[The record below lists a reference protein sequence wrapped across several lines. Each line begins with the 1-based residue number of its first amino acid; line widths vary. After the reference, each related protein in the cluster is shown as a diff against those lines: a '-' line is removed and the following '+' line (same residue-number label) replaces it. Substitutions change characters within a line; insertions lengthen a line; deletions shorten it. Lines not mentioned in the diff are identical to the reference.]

1 MVNAMTEKSELKRKK
16 RLLIIDDEENMR
28 HMLTAMLKNFEYEV
42 ETAGDGQQGL
52 LLMDKSDF
60 DFVLCDIKMPVMDG
74 MAFLEAASKRKGET
88 TIIMMSAYG
97 SIETAIAAMKNGAYD
112 YISKPFKADEVQM
125 TLKKAEERE
134 GLKKENRLLRERISH
149 IEENFSFRN
158 MIGKSNTMKE
168 VFKLVEKVAQYNTT
182 VLISGE
188 SGTGKELIAKGIHLA
203 GNRIERNLVSVNC
216 GGIPENLLES
226 EFFGYK
232 KGAFTG
238 ADRDKKGLFQEAD
251 KGTIFLD
258 EIGELSL
265 PLQVKLLRVL
275 QESEI
280 RPVGST
286 KSVQV
291 DVRVIAATQ
300 KNLEEEVAKG
310 DFREDLFYRLNVLS
324 IHLPPLRDRLED
336 VPLLMDH
343 FINKFNKQLGKNI
356 RSVSPAAIAIL
367 LAYHWPGNIR
377 ELENIIERAVV
388 LCDEDQLLPELLPPA
403 LTDRLVPAY
412 DGETDRAYSLKYAK
426 KMLEE
431 KMIIRALKETQGNRT
446 RASKL
451 LEISHPSLLSKMKA
465 YGIDL

>member
-1 MVNAMTEKSELKRKK
+1 MSENNRQNNKK

-28 HMLTAMLKNFEYEV
+28 HMLTAMLKNFGYEV
-42 ETAGDGQQGL
+42 EVAADGRQGL
-52 LLMDKSDF
+52 SVMDEADF
-60 DFVLCDIKMPVMDG
+60 DFVLCDIKMPNMDG
-74 MAFLEAASKRKGET
+74 MTFLTEIGKRKHET

-97 SIETAIAAMKNGAYD
+97 SVETAIAAMKNGAYD

-134 GLKKENRLLRERISH
+134 RLKRENRLLRERISH
-149 IEENFSFRN
+149 IEENYRFRN
-158 MIGKSNTMKE
+158 MIGKSSIMKE
-168 VFKLVEKVAQYNTT
+168 VFKLVEKVAQYHTT

-203 GNRIERNLVSVNC
+203 GNRSEQNLVSVNC

-226 EFFGYK
+226 EFFGYT

-258 EIGELSL
+258 EIGELPL
-265 PLQVKLLRVL
+265 NLQVKLLRVL

-286 KSVQV
+286 KSIRV

-300 KNLEEEVAKG
+300 KNLEDEVSKG
-310 DFREDLFYRLNVLS
+310 HFREDLFYRLNVLS
-324 IHLPPLRDRLED
+324 IHLPPLRERLED

-343 FINKFNKQLGKNI
+343 FISRFNKQLGKNI
-356 RSVSPAAIAIL
+356 RSVSPAAIAYL
-367 LAYHWPGNIR
+367 LAHHWPGNIR
-377 ELENIIERAVV
+377 ELENVIERAVV
-388 LCDEDQLLPELLPPA
+388 LSDEDQIVPELLPPG
-403 LTDRLVPAY
+403 LTDIPKPVF
-412 DGETDRAYSLKYAK
+412 GEEMDRIYSLKHAQ
-426 KMLEE
+426 KMLEK
-431 KMIIRALKETQGNRT
+431 KMIVRALKETQGNRT

-465 YGIDL
+465 YEIDL

>member
-1 MVNAMTEKSELKRKK
+1 MSEENPSISKK

-28 HMLTAMLKNFEYEV
+28 HMLTAMLKNFGYEV

-74 MAFLEAASKRKGET
+74 MAFLEAASNRKGET

-238 ADRDKKGLFQEAD
+238 ADRDKIGLFQEAD

-258 EIGELSL
+258 EIGELPL

-275 QESEI
+275 QEGEI

-300 KNLEEEVAKG
+300 KNLQEEVAKG

-343 FINKFNKQLGKNI
+343 FINKFNKQLGKSI

-388 LCDEDQLLPELLPPA
+388 LSDEDQLLPELLPPA
-403 LTDRLVPAY
+403 LTDKLEPAY
-412 DGETDRAYSLKYAK
+412 DGEIDRAYSLKYAK

-431 KMIIRALKETQGNRT
+431 KMIVRALKETQGNRT

-465 YGIDL
+465 YEIDL

>member
-1 MVNAMTEKSELKRKK
+1 MNETNESDKKK

-28 HMLTAMLKNFEYEV
+28 HMLMAMLKNFGYEV
-42 ETAGDGQQGL
+42 QSAADGQQGL
-52 LLMDKSDF
+52 LLMDQSEF
-60 DFVLCDIKMPVMDG
+60 DFVLCDIKMPNMDG
-74 MAFLEAASKRKGET
+74 MAFLLEADKRNCET

-97 SIETAIAAMKNGAYD
+97 SVETAIAAMKNGAYD

-134 GLKKENRLLRERISH
+134 RLKLENRLLRERISH
-149 IEENFSFRN
+149 IEENYRFRN
-158 MIGKSNTMKE
+158 MIGKSSTMQE

-182 VLISGE
+182 VLITGE
-188 SGTGKELIAKGIHLA
+188 SGTGKELIAKGIHVA
-203 GNRIERNLVSVNC
+203 GNRSERNLVSVNC

-275 QESEI
+275 QENEI
-280 RPVGST
+280 RSVGST
-286 KSVQV
+286 KPVSV
-291 DVRVIAATQ
+291 DVRIIAATQ
-300 KNLEEEVAKG
+300 KDLQDEVAMG
-310 DFREDLFYRLNVLS
+310 RFREDLFYRLNVLS
-324 IHLPPLRDRLED
+324 IHLPPLKERLED
-336 VPLLMDH
+336 VPLLVDH
-343 FINKFNKQLGKNI
+343 FIGRYNKRIGKNI
-356 RSVSPAAIAIL
+356 QSVSPAAIAHL

-377 ELENIIERAVV
+377 ELENVIERAVV
-388 LCDEDQLLPELLPPA
+388 LSDEDQILQELLPPA
-403 LTDRLVPAY
+403 LTDRHEPAC
-412 DGETDRAYSLKYAK
+412 DEEMDQIYSLKHARKILEK
-426 KMLEE
+426 KM
-431 KMIIRALKETQGNRT
+431 IVRALTETHGNRT

-451 LEISHPSLLSKMKA
+451 LEISHPSLLSKMKT
-465 YGIDL
+465 YEIDL

>member
-1 MVNAMTEKSELKRKK
+1 MSEENPPSIKK
-16 RLLIIDDEENMR
+16 KLLIIDDEENMR
-28 HMLTAMLKNFEYEV
+28 HMLTAMLKNFGYEV

-74 MAFLEAASKRKGET
+74 MAFLEAASKRKGEA

-203 GNRIERNLVSVNC
+203 GNRTERNLVSVNC
-216 GGIPENLLES
+216 GGIPGNLLES

-258 EIGELSL
+258 EIGELPL

-343 FINKFNKQLGKNI
+343 FINKFNKQLGKSI

-388 LCDEDQLLPELLPPA
+388 LSDEDQLLPELLPPA
-403 LTDRLVPAY
+403 LTDRLEPAY
-412 DGETDRAYSLKYAK
+412 DGEISRAYSLKYAK

-431 KMIIRALKETQGNRT
+431 KMIVRALKETHGNRT

-451 LEISHPSLLSKMKA
+451 LEISHPSLLSKMKT
-465 YGIDL
+465 YEIDL

>member
-1 MVNAMTEKSELKRKK
+1 MSENSRQNNKK

-28 HMLTAMLKNFEYEV
+28 HMLTAMLKNFDYEV
-42 ETAGDGQQGL
+42 QSAADGQQGL
-52 LLMDKSDF
+52 RLMDETDF
-60 DFVLCDIKMPVMDG
+60 DFVLCDIKMPNMDG
-74 MAFLEAASKRKGET
+74 MTFLSEAGKRKGET

-134 GLKKENRLLRERISH
+134 RLKRENRLLRERISH
-149 IEENFSFRN
+149 IEENYRFRN
-158 MIGKSNTMKE
+158 MIGKSSTMKD

-203 GNRIERNLVSVNC
+203 GNRSEQNLVSVNC

-238 ADRDKKGLFQEAD
+238 ADKDKKGLFQEAD

-258 EIGELSL
+258 EIGELPL

-286 KSVQV
+286 KSIGV
-291 DVRVIAATQ
+291 DVRIIAATQ
-300 KNLEEEVAKG
+300 KNLEDEVAKG
-310 DFREDLFYRLNVLS
+310 HFREDLFYRLNVLS

-343 FINKFNKQLGKNI
+343 FINRFNKRLGKNI
-356 RSVSPAAIAIL
+356 RSVSPAAIARL
-367 LAYHWPGNIR
+367 LAYGWPGNIR
-377 ELENIIERAVV
+377 ELENVIERAVV
-388 LCDEDQLLPELLPPA
+388 LSDEDQILPELLPPA
-403 LTDRLVPAY
+403 LTDRPEPAY
-412 DGETDRAYSLKYAK
+412 DEEMDRTYSLKYAQKLLEK
-426 KMLEE
+426 KM
-431 KMIIRALKETQGNRT
+431 IVRALKETRGNRT

-451 LEISHPSLLSKMKA
+451 LEISHPSLLSKMKT
-465 YGIDL
+465 YEIDL

>member
-1 MVNAMTEKSELKRKK
+1 
-16 RLLIIDDEENMR
+16 
-28 HMLTAMLKNFEYEV
+28 
-42 ETAGDGQQGL
+42 
-52 LLMDKSDF
+52 
-60 DFVLCDIKMPVMDG
+60 
-74 MAFLEAASKRKGET
+74 
-88 TIIMMSAYG
+88 
-97 SIETAIAAMKNGAYD
+97 
-112 YISKPFKADEVQM
+112 
-125 TLKKAEERE
+125 
-134 GLKKENRLLRERISH
+134 
-149 IEENFSFRN
+149 

-203 GNRIERNLVSVNC
+203 GNRTEGNLVSVNC
-216 GGIPENLLES
+216 GGIPESLLES

-258 EIGELSL
+258 EIGELPL

-310 DFREDLFYRLNVLS
+310 YFREDLFYRLNVLS

-343 FINKFNKQLGKNI
+343 FINKFNKQLGKSI

-388 LCDEDQLLPELLPPA
+388 LSDEDQLLPELLPPT
-403 LTDRLVPAY
+403 LTERLEPAY
-412 DGETDRAYSLKYAK
+412 DGEINRAYSLKYAK

-431 KMIIRALKETQGNRT
+431 KMIVRALKETHGNRT

-465 YGIDL
+465 YEIDL